1 MTVVFDTPSTGII
14 VLEEAGQS
22 VKEKVRSWWIF
33 GVVTGATRCAG
44 EVLDEPP
51 ETPLDRR

>member
-22 VKEKVRSWWIF
+22 VKEKAISCWIF